1 VSSIVEQVLDA
12 VADLGP
18 VFLHLAAFLLA
29 FAECALFMD
38 LVVPGEAGMVVAGAV
53 AARADVPLA
62 TMIVA
67 ATVGAIVGDSVSFF
81 VGRRW
86 GMRLVRRWEP
96 IRRRLEPRVEQ
107 AQAYFEKRG
116 GAAVFFG
123 RFVGAVRGVIPAVAG
138 TAAMP
143 YRRFLPW
150 NALAS
155 TAWAGAVV
163 SAGYVLGRN
172 VERVVSEVGLAVAG
186 VVVAGA
192 LVWWLL
198 RRHRRQRAARPDQN

>member
-1 VSSIVEQVLDA
+1 VSSIVERALDA
-12 VADLGP
+12 IADLGP
-18 VFLHLAAFLLA
+18 VVLHLAAFLLA
-29 FAECALFMD
+29 FGECALFMD
-38 LVVPGEAGMVVAGAV
+38 LVVPGEAGMVVAGA
-53 AARADVPLA
+53 AASRSDVPLP
-62 TMIVA
+62 TMIA
-67 ATVGAIVGDSVSFF
+67 AAMAGAILGDSVSFF

-86 GMRLVRRWEP
+86 GMSLVRRWRP
-96 IRRRLEPRVEQ
+96 VRRRLEPRVEH
-107 AQAYFEKRG
+107 AEAYFERRG
-116 GAAVFFG
+116 GPAVFFG

-138 TAAMP
+138 TAGMP

-155 TAWAGAVV
+155 IVWTTAVV

-172 VERVVSEVGLAVAG
+172 VEKVVSRVSLAVTG

-198 RRHRRQRAARPDQN
+198 RRRRRQHVARSRSM

>member
-1 VSSIVEQVLDA
+1 MSSIAERVLDA
-12 VADLGP
+12 IADLGP
-18 VFLHLAAFLLA
+18 VVLHLAAFLLA

-38 LVVPGEAGMVVAGAV
+38 LVVPGEAGMVVAGAA

-67 ATVGAIVGDSVSFF
+67 ATAGAILGDSVSFF

-86 GMRLVRRWEP
+86 GMRVVRRWEP
-96 IRRRLEPRVEQ
+96 IRRRLESRVEQ

-116 GAAVFFG
+116 GAAVFLG

-155 TAWAGAVV
+155 IVWTTAVV

-172 VERVVSEVGLAVAG
+172 VERVLSKASLVVTGVVLAG
-186 VVVAGA
+186 V

-198 RRHRRQRAARPDQN
+198 RRRRRQGVARPHQM

>member
-1 VSSIVEQVLDA
+1 MSSIAERVLDA
-12 VADLGP
+12 IADLGP
-18 VFLHLAAFLLA
+18 VVLHLAAFLLA

-38 LVVPGEAGMVVAGAV
+38 LVVPGEAGMVVAGAA

-67 ATVGAIVGDSVSFF
+67 ATAGAILGDSVSFF

-116 GAAVFFG
+116 GAAVFLG

-155 TAWAGAVV
+155 IVWTTAVV

-172 VERVVSEVGLAVAG
+172 VERVLSKASLVVTGVVLAG
-186 VVVAGA
+186 V

-198 RRHRRQRAARPDQN
+198 RRRRRQGVAPPHQM